1 MKKLSSIKDLKY
13 GRVNREDLEYL
24 MNSDEILSKVIKQ
37 FKDNPYPET
46 KETKKEIE
54 AIISVQKKAMSN
66 QNWKTYLN
74 FSKDADEDLHET
86 ISAHLHKLNIEIS
99 PELLESFNDEIG
111 LIITSLKIHYNRPR
125 PYQVAYYTEQELNPF
140 ETVSGNSPS
149 YPSGHACQGW
159 FTCLYL
165 IKKHPEKKAELETLA
180 KMIENSRVILGVHYP
195 SDNLFGKKIAETIV
209 NIPNFENL
217 L

>member
-13 GRVNREDLEYL
+13 GRVNREDLEFL

-46 KETKKEIE
+46 NETKKEIE

-140 ETVSGNSPS
+140 ETVTGNSPS

-165 IKKHPEKKAELETLA
+165 IKKYPEKKAELETLA